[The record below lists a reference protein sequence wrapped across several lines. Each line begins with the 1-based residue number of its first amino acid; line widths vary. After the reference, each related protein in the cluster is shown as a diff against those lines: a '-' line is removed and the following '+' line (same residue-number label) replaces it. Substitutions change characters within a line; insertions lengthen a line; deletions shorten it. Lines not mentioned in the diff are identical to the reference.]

1 MSYEFLEYEQIGRVA
16 RITLDRP
23 EKLNALSAGLQDEIV
38 AAAKTAEAD
47 RDFDL
52 VTIVEKLSSVL

>member
-23 EKLNALSAGLQDEIV
+23 EKLHALSAGLQDEIV

-47 RDFDL
+47 RDIHA
-52 VTIVEKLSSVL
+52 V